1 MDCSA
6 LVEEGLDIHKGKEEE
21 RTELDEKEDR
31 KQNNILRSSLC
42 EESIWTRSISDLTVG
57 MNKIPRKQRP
67 VQATFYSGGQYASS
81 LGETATSDREVKCW
95 EAEGL
100 SNMGPD
106 QIQLG
111 REMQEGSMRV
121 MVREGTE
128 DCVTEREE
136 QEGMEKERRDESSD
150 MWKARDD
157 RKARWRVQKRQRL
170 KGSVEE
176 ENEKERLEMERDG
189 RKRWTQRGSKEE
201 DPQIAENG
209 AEALLQ
215 VASIRNPTISRILLN
230 SSSSSTSSSFNYSS
244 VDSDEVF
251 SDEEETTT
259 KEQCITNKKACSWRT
274 FLTMMQWSARRRSSW
289 VQLAGHPGNFCP
301 SEGGEVLKKYNAV
314 ESSCLQALM
323 HDSLC
328 RFVPQ
333 YYGVTSRGNE
343 RYMRLEDLL
352 SGKSFPVIMDCKM
365 GVRTYLEKD
374 LSKVQHSASL
384 RSDMYWKMVKVDPAA
399 PTVEEHT
406 LRAVTKSRYLQ
417 WRDSLSSSSTLGFRI
432 EGITKENGKVLRD
445 FKMTRTLAQV
455 TDTVLTF
462 TKKQPNILKD
472 YLSRLMALDEALKK
486 SEFFKTHEIIGSS
499 LLFIHDRRS
508 KANIWMIDFG
518 KTFPTDSGL
527 YLKHNIPWIEGN
539 QEDGYLTGL
548 ASLTSVVKEALLEAE
563 KLNPCDC
570 STDTQHELQTHCV
583 SVTKDV
589 MQEISQS
596 APAFSA
602 RDTVLEEVFSCVH
615 LEANGSR
622 GASTTQTSI

>member
-6 LVEEGLDIHKGKEEE
+6 FVEEGLDIHKGREEE
-21 RTELDEKEDR
+21 RTELDEKEEDG
-31 KQNNILRSSLC
+31 KQNSILRFSLC
-42 EESIWTRSISDLTVG
+42 EESTWTSSTSDLTVG
-57 MNKIPRKQRP
+57 INKIPRKQCP
-67 VQATFYSGGQYASS
+67 VQATFYSSGQYASS
-81 LGETATSDREVKCW
+81 LGEAATNDTEVKCW
-95 EAEGL
+95 EVEGL
-100 SNMGPD
+100 IKMGPD
-106 QIQLG
+106 QVQLG

-121 MVREGTE
+121 MVRDGTE
-128 DCVTEREE
+128 GCVAEREE
-136 QEGMEKERRDESSD
+136 QEGMEKEGRDESSD
-150 MWKARDD
+150 IMWKARDD

-189 RKRWTQRGSKEE
+189 RKRWSQRGRKENVEE

-209 AEALLQ
+209 AEALDQ

-244 VDSDEVF
+244 VESDEVF

-274 FLTMMQWSARRRSSW
+274 FLTMMQWSARRKSSW

-301 SEGGEVLKKYNAV
+301 SEGGE
-314 ESSCLQALM
+314 
-323 HDSLC
+323 
-328 RFVPQ
+328 

-374 LSKVQHSASL
+374 LSKVQHGDSL

-399 PTVEEHT
+399 PTVEEHA
-406 LRAVTKSRYLQ
+406 LRAVTKPRYLQ

-432 EGITKENGKVLRD
+432 EGITKENGRVLRD

-462 TKKQPNILKD
+462 TKNQPNVLKD
-472 YLSRLMALDEALKK
+472 YLSRLMALDEALKE

-518 KTFPTDSGL
+518 KTFPTPSGV

-563 KLNPCDC
+563 KLNPGDC
-570 STDTQHELQTHCV
+570 NTDTQHELQTHYV
-583 SVTKDV
+583 SVSKDV
-589 MQEISQS
+589 IQEISQS
-596 APAFSA
+596 APAFSP
-602 RDTVLEEVFSCVH
+602 RDTVLAEVFSCVH
-615 LEANGSR
+615 LEANSSIE
-622 GASTTQTSI
+622 ASTTQKSV